1 MDIVSI
7 LTQLQQINALDAS
20 LYGAA
25 VGLGILLRF
34 ARAAWFHFND
44 AQTGAACIALGV
56 VGAVSQIALLE
67 HPWGF
72 IVFQSLMLGVGVAVV
87 ELALRKAADKI
98 SWLPSDN
105 QWSSN
110 PKIDPNDP
118 ANKEVPK

>member
-1 MDIVSI
+1 MDLVSI

-44 AQTGAACIALGV
+44 AQTGAACITLGL
-56 VGAVSQIALLE
+56 VGALSQIALLE

-72 IVFQSLMLGVGVAVV
+72 ILFQSLMLGVGVAVV
-87 ELALRKAADKI
+87 ELALRKAADKVP
-98 SWLPSDN
+98 WLPQDN
-105 QWSSN
+105 AWI
-110 PKIDPNDP
+110 KTPNVDP
-118 ANKEVPK
+118 ADPTNKEVPK